1 MDSDEVPVGQH
12 LAPGV
17 IVESAS
23 AVAARASFSPSS
35 TAAATSGTFTLVA
48 QVSVAAASCVCVMR
62 TEMRGVPIAVGSFLL
77 LKLLIYHL
85 FARGFTHER
94 RRLAFRN
101 ACCELIFTL
110 GCACGLFAWLATVM
124 KGDASISELLVQSS
138 AEAMVL
144 VMAALGYV
152 ANELIDGSVG
162 ESKRRDRNVMVSL
175 FLGSSLLCS
184 EVPTNLAAVSL
195 ISVVNDVFISA
206 RTVLQMKDDGAV
218 ARTVATNK
226 RGEYTNSDSYSCQ
239 WMNWVLILLSFIG
252 ARVVPDAAL
261 LWWSVQY
268 GLQLLPDYQFA
279 VFCSLAVL
287 GLNAYNASVGVS
299 LIVKL
304 FKDARERGSRV
315 NKAL

>member
-138 AEAMVL
+138 AEAVVL

-184 EVPTNLAAVSL
+184 EVPTNLAAVL
-195 ISVVNDVFISA
+195 MVPF
-206 RTVLQMKDDGAV
+206 
-218 ARTVATNK
+218 NK
-226 RGEYTNSDSYSCQ
+226 
-239 WMNWVLILLSFIG
+239 F
-252 ARVVPDAAL
+252 
-261 LWWSVQY
+261 
-268 GLQLLPDYQFA
+268 F
-279 VFCSLAVL
+279 
-287 GLNAYNASVGVS
+287 
-299 LIVKL
+299 
-304 FKDARERGSRV
+304 
-315 NKAL
+315 